1 MWCSHEEF
9 VEHRDPNKKRSL
21 FSATVGKIKR
31 DKKHSVCSDWT
42 SRRGVQRSELRR
54 KNSTWR
60 QKRNGGKGEG
70 KKRPEE

>member
-31 DKKHSVCSDWT
+31 DKKQLYHQTGHPKGDLFGIRV
-42 SRRGVQRSELRR
+42 GVS
-54 KNSTWR
+54 
-60 QKRNGGKGEG
+60 
-70 KKRPEE
+70 